1 MKWHTP
7 GRCYK
12 QAKSIGKINNGQ
24 ATLLFDS
31 GAEVSLIDIIF
42 ARKVGCMIDES
53 QTQEFVGIGENVYMI
68 IGRTKIK
75 IT

>member
-1 MKWHTP
+1 M
-7 GRCYK
+7 
-12 QAKSIGKINNGQ
+12 
-24 ATLLFDS
+24 LFHS

-53 QTQEFVGIGENVYMI
+53 QTQEFVGIGENAYMT
-68 IGRTKIK
+68 IGRTKIN